1 MVSVVVVLINQG
13 KGGRDLEQG
22 ANLNRAMDGTSLA
35 TEEAF
40 LPPSERSF
48 EAGASRVRHLV
59 LVWLCVATTIAYI
72 DRGCLSVAEKLIR
85 ADLGLTESQ
94 MGLVMSAFFLA
105 YALFQVPAAWLDHAW
120 GSRRALPGFAAAWSV
135 ATGVCGASHGIVML
149 LVARFSMGAAEAGI
163 FPSSTGVLSRW
174 YPATRRA
181 WVSGVLASFMGVGGA
196 VGAALSGII
205 LTYISWRGMFALYA
219 VPGLIWALGFAY
231 WFRNTPREH
240 ASVNAAELDLIAAG
254 ATSSEQAKTGPIAW
268 RVLLTHRAVLG
279 LVLQQ
284 FFRAA
289 AAIFY
294 LSWFPTYLHE
304 TRGVGVWEAGLLTS
318 LPHWTTMLGCLAG
331 GWLSDRVLARTGSLR
346 LARQGVAAASMLL
359 ATLLIGLA
367 YPIADARLAV
377 CVLSLGAFSAAVAG
391 PCAYA
396 LTMDLGGRNT
406 PQVFGIMNTA
416 GAVGSIL
423 FPILVP
429 KLVVI
434 TGSWDAVL
442 TFFAAIHVVA
452 GVCWVMFNADRD
464 TL

>member
-1 MVSVVVVLINQG
+1 M
-13 KGGRDLEQG
+13 EQDANENAAMAVASRAG
-22 ANLNRAMDGTSLA
+22 AGAYSLHD
-35 TEEAF
+35 
-40 LPPSERSF
+40 RSAI
-48 EAGASRVRHLV
+48 AGASRVRHLV

-72 DRGCLSVAEKLIR
+72 DRGCVSVAEALIR
-85 ADLGLTESQ
+85 ADLGLSESQ

-105 YALFQVPAAWLDHAW
+105 YALFQMPAAWLDHAW
-120 GSRRALPGFAAAWSV
+120 GSRRALSIFSAAWSL
-135 ATGVCGASHGIVML
+135 ATGICGATNGVAL
-149 LVARFSMGAAEAGI
+149 LLLARFSMGAAEAGI

-174 YPATRRA
+174 YPASRRA

-196 VGAALSGII
+196 IGAALTGFI
-205 LTYISWRGMFALYA
+205 LVHVSWRVMFLLYA
-219 VPGLIWALGFAY
+219 VPGLLWAFGFAF
-231 WFRNTPREH
+231 WFRNKPAEH
-240 ASVNAAELDLIAAG
+240 GAVNAAELALIAEGVKPADSQ
-254 ATSSEQAKTGPIAW
+254 ATGRIAW
-268 RVLLTHRAVLG
+268 RILLTNRAVLG

-304 TRGVGVWEAGLLTS
+304 TRGVGVWQAGLLTS

-331 GWLSDRVLARTGSLR
+331 GWLSDRVLAKTGSFR
-346 LARQGVAAASMLL
+346 LARQGVSVASMLV

-367 YPIADARLAV
+367 YPISDARWAV
-377 CVLSLGAFSAAVAG
+377 LVLSVGAFAAALAG

-429 KLVVI
+429 ELVRL

-442 TFFAAIHVVA
+442 GFFAAIHVVA
-452 GVCWVMFNADRD
+452 GVCWLLFDADRD
-464 TL
+464 TI

>member
-1 MVSVVVVLINQG
+1 M
-13 KGGRDLEQG
+13 EQDANWNG
-22 ANLNRAMDGTSLA
+22 ATGVAPIA
-35 TEEAF
+35 TEEAS
-40 LPPSERSF
+40 LLHDRPDDAS
-48 EAGASRVRHLV
+48 ASRVRHLV
-59 LVWLCVATTIAYI
+59 LIWLCVATTIAYI

-85 ADLGLTESQ
+85 ADLGLSESQ

-105 YALFQVPAAWLDHAW
+105 YALFQVPAAGLDHAW
-120 GSRRALPGFAAAWSV
+120 GSRRALPVFSAAWSL
-135 ATGVCGASHGIVML
+135 ATGLCGATHGVVLL

-174 YPATRRA
+174 YPVSRRA
-181 WVSGVLASFMGVGGA
+181 WVSGVLASFMGVGGGI
-196 VGAALSGII
+196 GAALTGYI
-205 LTYISWRGMFALYA
+205 LVYVSWRWMFLLYA
-219 VPGLIWALGFAY
+219 VPGLIWALGFAL

-240 ASVNAAELDLIAAG
+240 PSVNAAELALISEG
-254 ATSSEQAKTGPIAW
+254 AKKEDHQAVGPIAW
-268 RVLLTHRAVLG
+268 RVLLTNRAVLG

-346 LARQGVAAASMLL
+346 LARQGVSVASMFL

-377 CVLSLGAFSAAVAG
+377 LVLSVGAFAAALAG

-406 PQVFGIMNTA
+406 PQVFGIMNTS

-423 FPILVP
+423 FPIIVP

-442 TFFAAIHVVA
+442 TFFAAIHIVA
-452 GVCWVMFNADRD
+452 GACWLIFDADRD
-464 TL
+464 TI

>member
-1 MVSVVVVLINQG
+1 MTE
-13 KGGRDLEQG
+13 D
-22 ANLNRAMDGTSLA
+22 ANLNVPTSVANLA
-35 TEEAF
+35 TRECA
-40 LPPSERSF
+40 LHPGRLAS
-48 EAGASRVRHLV
+48 AGDSGVRHLV
-59 LVWLCVATTIAYI
+59 LIWLCVATTIAYI

-105 YALFQVPAAWLDHAW
+105 YALFQMPAAGLDHTW
-120 GSRRALPGFAAAWSV
+120 GSRRALPIFAAAWSL
-135 ATGVCGASHGIVML
+135 ATGLCGVTHGVVLL

-174 YPATRRA
+174 YPISRRA
-181 WVSGVLASFMGVGGA
+181 WVSGVLASFMGVGGGI
-196 VGAALSGII
+196 GAALTGFM
-205 LTYISWRGMFALYA
+205 LVYVSWRWMFVLYA
-219 VPGLIWALGFAY
+219 VPGLVWALGFAF

-240 ASVNAAELDLIAAG
+240 PAVNVAERALISEGAKNADQRAA
-254 ATSSEQAKTGPIAW
+254 GPIAW
-268 RVLLTHRAVLG
+268 RTLLTNRAVLG

-304 TRGVGVWEAGLLTS
+304 TRGVGVWTAGLLTS

-331 GWLSDRVLARTGSLR
+331 GWLSDCVLARTGSLR
-346 LARQGVAAASMLL
+346 LARQGVSVASMLL

-367 YPIADARLAV
+367 YPISDARLAV
-377 CVLSLGAFSAAVAG
+377 LVLSFGAFAAALAG

-406 PQVFGIMNTA
+406 PQVFGIMNTS

-423 FPILVP
+423 FPIIVP
-429 KLVVI
+429 KLVVV

-442 TFFAAIHVVA
+442 IFFAAIHVVA
-452 GVCWVMFNADRD
+452 GACWLLFNADRD
-464 TL
+464 TI

>member
-1 MVSVVVVLINQG
+1 MKQDVNINM
-13 KGGRDLEQG
+13 
-22 ANLNRAMDGTSLA
+22 AMDAASLA
-35 TEEAF
+35 TDESF
-40 LPPSERSF
+40 PLLDRPPR
-48 EAGASRVRHLV
+48 AGASGVRYTV
-59 LVWLCVATTIAYI
+59 LIWLCIATTIAYI

-105 YALFQVPAAWLDHAW
+105 YALFQMPAAWLDHVW
-120 GSRRALPGFAAAWSV
+120 GSRRALPFFSASWSV
-135 ATGVCGASHGIVML
+135 ATGICGATNGVAL
-149 LVARFSMGAAEAGI
+149 LLLARFSMGAAEAGI
-163 FPSSTGVLSRW
+163 FPASTGVLSRW
-174 YPATRRA
+174 YPVSRRA
-181 WVSGVLASFMGVGGA
+181 WVSGVLTSFMGVGGA
-196 VGAALSGII
+196 IGAALTGTI
-205 LTYISWRGMFALYA
+205 LVYVSWRWMFILYA
-219 VPGLIWALGFAY
+219 VPGLMWALGFAF
-231 WFRNTPREH
+231 WFRNTPRRH
-240 ASVNAAELDLIAAG
+240 ASVNAAELALISEG
-254 ATSSEQAKTGPIAW
+254 AKPADHQAPGPIAW
-268 RVLLTHRAVLG
+268 RVLATNRAVLG
-279 LVLQQ
+279 LALQQ

-331 GWLSDRVLARTGSLR
+331 GWLSDRVLARTGKLR
-346 LARQGVAAASMLL
+346 LARQGVAVASMLA
-359 ATLLIGLA
+359 ATVLIGLA
-367 YPIADARLAV
+367 YPISDARLAV
-377 CVLSLGAFSAAVAG
+377 FILSIGAFCAALAG

-429 KLVVI
+429 KLVEI

-442 TFFAAIHVVA
+442 AFFAAIHIVA
-452 GVCWVMFNADRD
+452 GACWLLFDADRD
-464 TL
+464 AI

>member
-1 MVSVVVVLINQG
+1 
-13 KGGRDLEQG
+13 
-22 ANLNRAMDGTSLA
+22 MDAASLA
-35 TEEAF
+35 TDE
-40 LPPSERSF
+40 SF
-48 EAGASRVRHLV
+48 PLLDRPAYAGASRVRHTV
-59 LVWLCVATTIAYI
+59 LVWLCIATTIAYI

-105 YALFQVPAAWLDHAW
+105 YALFQMPAAWLDHVW
-120 GSRRALPGFAAAWSV
+120 GSRRALPFFSASWSV
-135 ATGVCGASHGIVML
+135 ATGICGATNGVAL
-149 LVARFSMGAAEAGI
+149 LLLARFSMGAAEAGI
-163 FPSSTGVLSRW
+163 FPASTGVLSRW
-174 YPATRRA
+174 YPVSRRA
-181 WVSGVLASFMGVGGA
+181 WVSGVLTSFMGVGGA
-196 VGAALSGII
+196 VGAALTGTI
-205 LTYISWRGMFALYA
+205 LVYVSWRWMFMLYA
-219 VPGLIWALGFAY
+219 VPGLIWALGFAF
-231 WFRNTPREH
+231 WFRNTPRQH
-240 ASVNAAELDLIAAG
+240 ASVNAAELALISEG
-254 ATSSEQAKTGPIAW
+254 AKPVDHQAPGPIAW
-268 RVLLTHRAVLG
+268 RALATNRAVLG
-279 LVLQQ
+279 LALQQ

-331 GWLSDRVLARTGSLR
+331 GWLSDRVLATTGKLR
-346 LARQGVAAASMLL
+346 LARQGVAVASMLA
-359 ATLLIGLA
+359 ATVSIGLA
-367 YPIADARLAV
+367 YPISDARLAV
-377 CVLSLGAFSAAVAG
+377 FILSIGAFCAALAG

-429 KLVVI
+429 KLVAL

-442 TFFAAIHVVA
+442 AFFAAIHIVA
-452 GVCWVMFNADRD
+452 GACWLLFDADRD
-464 TL
+464 AI

>member
-1 MVSVVVVLINQG
+1 MAQ
-13 KGGRDLEQG
+13 D
-22 ANLNRAMDGTSLA
+22 A
-35 TEEAF
+35 TVNAATATAHAEAP
-40 LPPSERSF
+40 LDECTT
-48 EAGASRVRHLV
+48 AATGVRHLV

-72 DRGCLSVAEKLIR
+72 DRGCVSVAEKLIR
-85 ADLGLTESQ
+85 ADLGLTETQ

-120 GSRRALPGFAAAWSV
+120 GSRRALGFFSAAWSA
-135 ATGVCGASHGIVML
+135 ATGVCGVTQGVGL
-149 LVARFSMGAAEAGI
+149 LLLARFSMGAAEAGI

-174 YPATRRA
+174 HPASRRA

-196 VGAALSGII
+196 VGAALTGF
-205 LTYISWRGMFALYA
+205 LLVYISWRWMFLLYA
-219 VPGLIWALGFAY
+219 IPGLIWTLGFTV
-231 WFRNTPREH
+231 WFRNTPGEH
-240 ASVNAAELDLIAAG
+240 GSVNSAELALIEAG
-254 ATSSEQAKTGPIAW
+254 AKPLDRQETGPIAW
-268 RVLLTHRAVLG
+268 GTLLANRAVVG

-304 TRGVGVWEAGLLTS
+304 TRGVGVLEAGLLTS

-331 GWLSDRVLARTGSLR
+331 GWLSDRVLARSGSLR
-346 LARQGVAAASMLL
+346 LARQGVSVASMLT

-377 CVLSLGAFSAAVAG
+377 LVLSVGAFAAALAG

-406 PQVFGIMNTA
+406 PQVFSIMNTA

-429 KLVVI
+429 KLVLF

-442 TFFAAIHVVA
+442 GFFAAIHVVA
-452 GVCWVMFNADRD
+452 GVCWLLFDADRD
-464 TL
+464 LVSH

>member
-1 MVSVVVVLINQG
+1 MNVATGVA
-13 KGGRDLEQG
+13 DLAREEG
-22 ANLNRAMDGTSLA
+22 ILFHDRSAN
-35 TEEAF
+35 
-40 LPPSERSF
+40 
-48 EAGASRVRHLV
+48 AGASGVRHLV

-85 ADLGLTESQ
+85 ADLGMTESQ

-105 YALFQVPAAWLDHAW
+105 YALFQMPAAGLDQTW
-120 GSRRALPGFAAAWSV
+120 GSRRALPVFAAAWSL
-135 ATGVCGASHGIVML
+135 ATGLCGATHGVALL

-163 FPSSTGVLSRW
+163 FPSSTGILSRW
-174 YPATRRA
+174 YPVSRRA
-181 WVSGVLASFMGVGGA
+181 WVSGVLTSFMGVGGGI
-196 VGAALSGII
+196 GAALTGFV
-205 LTYISWRGMFALYA
+205 LVYVSWRWMFLLYA
-219 VPGLIWALGFAY
+219 LPGLIWALGFAL

-240 ASVNAAELDLIAAG
+240 PSVNPAELAFI
-254 ATSSEQAKTGPIAW
+254 SEGEKLSHQQRLDPIAW
-268 RVLLTHRAVLG
+268 RTLLTNRAVLG

-331 GWLSDRVLARTGSLR
+331 GWFSDRVLARTGSLR
-346 LARQGVAAASMLL
+346 LARQGVSVASMLL

-377 CVLSLGAFSAAVAG
+377 LVLSIGAFSAALAG

-406 PQVFGIMNTA
+406 PQVFGIMNTS
-416 GAVGSIL
+416 GAIGSIL
-423 FPILVP
+423 FPIIVP

-442 TFFAAIHVVA
+442 TFFAAIHIVA
-452 GVCWVMFNADRD
+452 GACWLIFDADRD
-464 TL
+464 TI

>member
-1 MVSVVVVLINQG
+1 MSGATGVASLVTDEDVLLQ
-13 KGGRDLEQG
+13 D
-22 ANLNRAMDGTSLA
+22 
-35 TEEAF
+35 
-40 LPPSERSF
+40 RSAA
-48 EAGASRVRHLV
+48 AGASGVRHLI
-59 LVWLCVATTIAYI
+59 LIWLCVATTIAYI

-105 YALFQVPAAWLDHAW
+105 YALFQMPAAGLDHAW
-120 GSRRALPGFAAAWSV
+120 GARRALPVFAAAWSL
-135 ATGVCGASHGIVML
+135 ATGLCGATHGVVLL
-149 LVARFSMGAAEAGI
+149 LVARFSMGVAEAGI

-174 YPATRRA
+174 YPVSRRA
-181 WVSGVLASFMGVGGA
+181 WVSGILTSFMGVGGGI
-196 VGAALSGII
+196 GAALTGFI
-205 LTYISWRGMFALYA
+205 LVYVSWRWMFLLYA
-219 VPGLIWALGFAY
+219 VPGLIWALGFAL
-231 WFRNTPREH
+231 WFRNNPCEH
-240 ASVNAAELDLIAAG
+240 PSVNPAELALISAG
-254 ATSSEQAKTGPIAW
+254 AKRTDQQVVGPIAW
-268 RVLLTHRAVLG
+268 RTLLANRAVLG

-294 LSWFPTYLHE
+294 LSWFPTYLRE

-346 LARQGVAAASMLL
+346 LARQGVSVVSMLV

-377 CVLSLGAFSAAVAG
+377 LVLSIGAFAAALAG

-406 PQVFGIMNTA
+406 PQVFGIMNTS
-416 GAVGSIL
+416 GAIGSIL
-423 FPILVP
+423 FPIIVP

-442 TFFAAIHVVA
+442 TFFAAIHIVA
-452 GVCWVMFNADRD
+452 GACWLIFDADRD
-464 TL
+464 TI

>member
-1 MVSVVVVLINQG
+1 M
-13 KGGRDLEQG
+13 KPD
-22 ANLNRAMDGTSLA
+22 ANFHEAADAASLA
-35 TEEAF
+35 TDESPPAIDRDAEA
-40 LPPSERSF
+40 R
-48 EAGASRVRHLV
+48 ASGVRHAV
-59 LVWLCVATTIAYI
+59 LIWLCVATTIAYI

-85 ADLGLTESQ
+85 DDLGLSESQ

-105 YALFQVPAAWLDHAW
+105 YALFQLPAARLDQAW
-120 GSRRALPGFAAAWSV
+120 GSRRALPAFAAVWSV
-135 ATGVCGASHGIVML
+135 ATGLCGSANGVVL
-149 LVARFSMGAAEAGI
+149 LLSARFSMGAAEAGV

-174 YPATRRA
+174 YPVSRRA
-181 WVSGVLASFMGVGGA
+181 WVSGVLSSFMGVGGGL
-196 VGAALSGII
+196 GAALTGF
-205 LTYISWRGMFALYA
+205 LLVYVSWRWMFMLYA
-219 VPGLIWALGFAY
+219 VPGLLWAIGFAY

-240 ASVNAAELDLIAAG
+240 PSVNEAELTLVAEGAKPAAHRPP
-254 ATSSEQAKTGPIAW
+254 GPIAW
-268 RVLLTHRAVLG
+268 RTLATNRAVLG
-279 LVLQQ
+279 LASQQ

-294 LSWFPTYLHE
+294 LSWFPTYLRE

-331 GWLSDRVLARTGSLR
+331 GWLSDRVLAKTGSLR
-346 LARQGVAAASMLL
+346 LSRQGVSAASMLI
-359 ATLLIGLA
+359 ATVLIGLA
-367 YPIADARLAV
+367 YPVADARAAV
-377 CVLSLGAFSAAVAG
+377 LILSIGAFFAALAG

-396 LTMDLGGRNT
+396 LTMDLGGRDT

-429 KLVVI
+429 KLVEF

-442 TFFAAIHVVA
+442 AFFAAIHIVA
-452 GVCWVMFNADRD
+452 GACWLIFDADRD